1 MKMTKRKKITQLLE
15 QIAVLVRD
23 IYDLADTNISM
34 ISAVEKIGGTI
45 VWRTPSMETVSSSIW
60 KTKQNSFVIEI
71 SPDLSEQQTNVSIA
85 ERLGDLF
92 INMGFDTDD
101 ELWRCQ
107 RTEQSFRYKDSI
119 QEFSASIFALALL
132 MPKDEYLTT
141 LQKYTEADGKTVR
154 TQKIANEFDVT
165 VSPAFQRGVMLG
177 LISIL

>member
-1 MKMTKRKKITQLLE
+1 M
-15 QIAVLVRD
+15 
-23 IYDLADTNISM
+23 NC
-34 ISAVEKIGGTI
+34 G
-45 VWRTPSMETVSSSIW
+45 
-60 KTKQNSFVIEI
+60 
-71 SPDLSEQQTNVSIA
+71 
-85 ERLGDLF
+85 
-92 INMGFDTDD
+92 
-101 ELWRCQ
+101 Q

-165 VSPAFQRGVMLG
+165 VSAAFQRGVMLG

>member
-45 VWRTPSMETVSSSIW
+45 VWRTVSSSIW

-71 SPDLSEQQTNVSIA
+71 SPDLSEQQINVSIA

-165 VSPAFQRGVMLG
+165 VSAAFQRGVMLG